1 VLRAAS
7 PRARAVLASAGLA
20 LHRLGRLAAPASH
33 VRILYYHS
41 ISETPIRSSV
51 SPEAF
56 AGQIE
61 FLVRRGYRL
70 LSLSD
75 AIARLRSGN
84 GRSAPMAVITLD
96 DGFQDNY
103 ENAMPVLTR
112 YGVPATVFLT
122 VAYIGTDRLPTLT
135 RTDFMPQPLDWSEVK
150 EMRMQGIEFGSHT
163 LTHPMLSRVPA
174 DVARREIAE
183 SKRALED
190 RLGSRVELFCYPR
203 GDFNGDVKRM
213 VREAGYRA
221 ACSTLPGVNDR
232 RTDVFE
238 LKRTYISRRD
248 SIDEFGKK
256 MAGAY
261 DLLQRGAMLWNRL
274 RSR

>member
-1 VLRAAS
+1 M
-7 PRARAVLASAGLA
+7 LASAGLA

-33 VRILYYHS
+33 VRVLYYHS

-51 SPEAF
+51 SPRAF
-56 AGQIE
+56 ASQIE
-61 FLVRRGYRL
+61 YLVQHGYQL

-75 AIARLRSGN
+75 AIAALRAGH
-84 GRSAPMAVITLD
+84 APTAPTAVITLD

-103 ENAMPVLTR
+103 EQALPVLTR
-112 YGVPATVFLT
+112 YGIPATVFLT

-135 RTDFMPQPLDWSEVK
+135 RTDFMPHPLDWEEVK
-150 EMRMQGIEFGSHT
+150 EMGMRGVEFGSHT
-163 LTHPMLSRVPA
+163 LTHPMLSRVPN

-183 SKRALED
+183 SKQVLEE
-190 RLGSRVELFCYPR
+190 RLGSPVELFCYPR
-203 GDFNGDVKRM
+203 GDFNADVKRL
-213 VREAGYRA
+213 VREAGYRF

-232 RTDVFE
+232 RTDVFA
-238 LKRTYISRRD
+238 LRRTYISRRD

-261 DLLQRGAMLWNRL
+261 DLLQRGAILWNRL

>member
-1 VLRAAS
+1 VRAVS
-7 PRARAVLASAGLA
+7 PTARSVLASAGLA

-33 VRILYYHS
+33 VRVLYYHS

-51 SPEAF
+51 SPRAF

-61 FLVRRGYRL
+61 YLVERGYEL

-75 AIARLRSGN
+75 AIARLRSGYA
-84 GRSAPMAVITLD
+84 RAVPTAVITLD

-103 ENAMPVLTR
+103 ENALPVLTR
-112 YGVPATVFLT
+112 YSVPATVFLT

-135 RTDFMPQPLDWSEVK
+135 RTDFMPHPLDWDEVK
-150 EMRMQGIEFGSHT
+150 EMGMRGVEFGSHT
-163 LTHPMLSRVPA
+163 LTHPMLSSVPT

-190 RLGSRVELFCYPR
+190 RLGSPVGLFCYPR
-203 GDFNGDVKRM
+203 GDFNDDVKRM
-213 VREAGYRA
+213 VREAGYQA

-238 LKRTYISRRD
+238 LRRTYISRRD